1 MELQLRRADISE
13 GQKFYRGRGKGC
25 DHCLR
30 SGYKGRKALFEIM
43 SLDDEIRELIMKQAS
58 TQVLRQE
65 AKKRGMRTLRESG
78 LLSIY
83 DGETTIDEVIR
94 ETIAEE

>member
-1 MELQLRRADISE
+1 MELQLRQADISE
-13 GQKFYRGRGKGC
+13 GQMFYRGKGC
-25 DHCLR
+25 DACMK

-43 SLDDEIRELIMKQAS
+43 NLDDEIRDLIMRQAS
-58 TQVLRQE
+58 TQVLRDA
-65 AKKRGMRTLRESG
+65 AKKRGMRTLRECG
-78 LLSIY
+78 LLSIF